1 MQDNNNA
8 EVITSYKGFD
18 ADMKCRGFQYEV
30 GKEYEHEGDVAACWR
45 FGCGISSNHHHIIIM
60 DLKQILEQ
68 YRNGERGMPT
78 YAELAA
84 IADSHTAARLDALH
98 YLRMGREN
106 LAFRNGVHDIDFD
119 KVKRA
124 LGGDHGGHALYANP
138 TMADSRAQ
146 AEAQPVA
153 ELKGGVQNRAARYF
167 VYDGENGYQE
177 YATDVE
183 RADAHEATLRS
194 YCDYDSGWFEGVT
207 DIVSGV
213 VTHVTRKSR
222 SVPNPDHCEGC
233 ECEACEE
240 YRDAGGSNE
249 FCEICDY
256 KVEPLV
262 AATPQPV
269 AWVRYCSDG
278 TFEGPIMDTDIRM
291 AGARRASGAWTP
303 LYAHPSAEPCRAD
316 NVIRKPRLDTAEM
329 QEMRITEA
337 MTRLDEAKAEA
348 KELRHA
354 LSVARGQMRFMAN
367 WFKHSSPAEH
377 RFADSAITSVNAVLE
392 RGKPE

>member
-1 MQDNNNA
+1 MQ
-8 EVITSYKGFD
+8 V
-18 ADMKCRGFQYEV
+18 
-30 GKEYEHEGDVAACWR
+30 
-45 FGCGISSNHHHIIIM
+45 
-60 DLKQILEQ
+60 LKTILEQ
-68 YRNGERGMPT
+68 YRNGERGLPT
-78 YAELAA
+78 YGELAA
-84 IADSHTAARLDALH
+84 I
-98 YLRMGREN
+98 
-106 LAFRNGVHDIDFD
+106 V
-119 KVKRA
+119 
-124 LGGDHGGHALYANP
+124 GGDHDGHALINGGAY
-138 TMADSRAQ
+138 RAQ

-177 YATDVE
+177 YATDVA

-329 QEMRITEA
+329 LEMRI
-337 MTRLDEAKAEA
+337 AEA
-348 KELRHA
+348 EAEVKELRHA
-354 LSVARGQMRFMAN
+354 LAVARDQMRFMAN
-367 WFKHSSPAEH
+367 WFRHSSPAEH
-377 RFADSAITSVNAVLE
+377 RFAGNAITSVDAALE
-392 RGKPE
+392 RGKTK

>member
-1 MQDNNNA
+1 
-8 EVITSYKGFD
+8 
-18 ADMKCRGFQYEV
+18 MKV
-30 GKEYEHEGDVAACWR
+30 
-45 FGCGISSNHHHIIIM
+45 
-60 DLKQILEQ
+60 LKTILEQ

-78 YAELAA
+78 YDELAA
-84 IADSHTAARLDALH
+84 I
-98 YLRMGREN
+98 
-106 LAFRNGVHDIDFD
+106 V
-119 KVKRA
+119 
-124 LGGDHGGHALYANP
+124 GGDHDGHARINGGVY
-138 TMADSRAQ
+138 RAQ

-194 YCDYDSGWFEGVT
+194 YCDYDSGWFDGVT

-278 TFEGPIMDTDIRM
+278 TFDGPIMDTDIRM

-329 QEMRITEA
+329 LEMRI
-337 MTRLDEAKAEA
+337 AEA
-348 KELRHA
+348 EAERLEPGRRSMPIPPQSLAA
-354 LSVARGQMRFMAN
+354 L
-367 WFKHSSPAEH
+367 
-377 RFADSAITSVNAVLE
+377 TT
-392 RGKPE
+392 